1 MSGLLAAA
9 IKYANAG
16 ISVIPCRG
24 KAPSVGWESF
34 QTRPASLGQIHGWER
49 AGLLMNIGVVCGQVS
64 GGLVVIDC
72 DGLEA
77 VNLFKREFGY
87 LADQTLAITTGS
99 RKGAHYWFYSPILV
113 PTVRAVGIPSVG
125 NIELRSDKTYVI
137 APPSIH
143 PETKL
148 PYLVRR
154 SVKPARVSLTLV
166 SQWIESLKPSQLS
179 AGKSRETKNGSV
191 EDARRGELRSSTVQ
205 QGNTAAGSVS
215 SAAGIRDR
223 NAYGRAALESE
234 IDALKTV
241 KTAQNEAIYRAAL
254 KMGSHIRDGNLT
266 RHFVEMA
273 LYNAAREIGYVARDG
288 DLHVWSTIHSGLN
301 TGEENSRDENTSR
314 AQNG

>member
-9 IKYANAG
+9 IRYANAG
-16 ISVIPCRG
+16 ISVIPCKG
-24 KAPSVGWESF
+24 KAPSVGWESA
-34 QTRPASLGQIHGWER
+34 QTRQASIGQIQGWDA
-49 AGLLMNIGVVCGQVS
+49 AGYLQNIGVVCGHVS

-99 RKGAHYWFYSPILV
+99 RKGAHYWFYSPIPV
-113 PTVRAVGIPSVG
+113 PTVRAVGIPNVG

-148 PYLVRR
+148 PYIVRR

-166 SQWIESLKPSQLS
+166 SQWIESLKPGKMSGQAAPNGTS
-179 AGKSRETKNGSV
+179 GGAGHTS
-191 EDARRGELRSSTVQ
+191 DH
-205 QGNTAAGSVS
+205 AAGTVS

-234 IDALKTV
+234 IDELKTV
-241 KTAQNEAIYRAAL
+241 TTAQNEAIYRAAL

-301 TGEENSRDENTSR
+301 TGEGNSRDENTSR
-314 AQNG
+314 QRA

>member
-9 IKYANAG
+9 VKYANAG
-16 ISVIPCRG
+16 ISVIPCKG

-34 QTRPASLGQIHGWER
+34 QTRPAGIGQIQGWDA
-49 AGLLMNIGVVCGQVS
+49 AGLLTNIGVVCGQVS

-87 LADQTLAITTGS
+87 LADQTLAVTTGS

-113 PTVRAVGIPSVG
+113 PTVRAVGIPNVG

-166 SQWIESLKPSQLS
+166 SQWIESLKP
-179 AGKSRETKNGSV
+179 GKMSGQAAPKN
-191 EDARRGELRSSTVQ
+191 DPPWDTTPA
-205 QGNTAAGSVS
+205 AAGSLS
-215 SAAGIRDR
+215 SAPGIRDR

-234 IDALKTV
+234 INALKTV
-241 KTAQNEAIYRAAL
+241 KTAQNEAIYQAAL

-301 TGEENSRDENTSR
+301 TGGENSRDENTSR
-314 AQNG
+314 AKNG